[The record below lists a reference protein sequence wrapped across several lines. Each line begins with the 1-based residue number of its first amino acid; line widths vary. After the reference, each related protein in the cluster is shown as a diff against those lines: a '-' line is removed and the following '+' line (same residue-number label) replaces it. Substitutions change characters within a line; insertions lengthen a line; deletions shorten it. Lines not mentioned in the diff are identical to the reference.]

1 MIIRGQS
8 HVLANG
14 GLEWLAWLTEFEP
27 SSGPAPYAALAAVG
41 SKLSIAWIR
50 GPFFRPDGSASLVGA
65 DSLVVITKKKLS
77 AMFALWSL
85 CDEHRYDWLRTL
97 ANLLAQHYLKRET
110 LQSSRRGTVRST
122 SRDLPIAD
130 HVSTLALWSCQH
142 SPNPGEHPT
151 GLGKKLGKSSCP
163 GRNGTGGLLVKP
175 TCDTHKYHWH
185 VPYHNCIT
193 SRSLPYWRLK
203 T

>member
-97 ANLLAQHYLKRET
+97 ADLLAQHYLKRET
-110 LQSSRRGTVRST
+110 LQSSRRGTVRIPVATCQLLIMSPPLL
-122 SRDLPIAD
+122 SGR
-130 HVSTLALWSCQH
+130 VSTVQTQGNIPPASERSSESRVVQA
-142 SPNPGEHPT
+142 ET
-151 GLGKKLGKSSCP
+151 GP
-163 GRNGTGGLLVKP
+163 E
-175 TCDTHKYHWH
+175 D
-185 VPYHNCIT
+185 
-193 SRSLPYWRLK
+193 YW
-203 T
+203 